1 MDRPDHAPVPAALRQ
16 AAAVGWR
23 VLVLLVLAY
32 LAVRFLARLRLVV
45 VPVIV
50 ALFLTA
56 MLLPPV
62 DWLRRRGWPS
72 AAATTAVL
80 LLAVLGLGAAG
91 YLLAVRVIPQLGQLS
106 GQVTDSVDQLQS
118 WLVSGPLGL
127 SQAQLLDLLERGQ
140 AELQERSDMLVQ
152 RALGWTTLLLELVA
166 GALFAVV
173 LTFFFLK
180 DGHRMVDA
188 ALVRVGGDTGR
199 RLRAAGRRAWDTMG
213 GYLRGV
219 AIVGAVD
226 GALIGL
232 ALFLLDVPLA
242 LPLAVL
248 TAFGAFFPIVGA
260 VTAGVL
266 AALVALVS
274 QGPVTALVVVAVTV
288 AVQQLE
294 GNLLQPVVMGHSVDL
309 HPVVVMVALSVGGI
323 LGGIVGA
330 FLAVPVVAVAVA
342 GVGAWADAGPG
353 QQTRPP
359 RGSAVPEP
367 TAAEAG
373 AASDRAAADGRPDRS
388 DR

>member
-1 MDRPDHAPVPAALRQ
+1 MDRPDRPAVPAALRQ
-16 AAAVGWR
+16 AGAVGWR

-32 LAVRFLARLRLVV
+32 LAVQLLVRLRLVV

-56 MLLPPV
+56 VLLPPV
-62 DWLRRRGWPS
+62 DWLRGRGWPS
-72 AAATTAVL
+72 AAATAAVL
-80 LLAVLGLGAAG
+80 LAAVLGLGGAG
-91 YLLAVRVIPQLGQLS
+91 YLLAVQVIPQLGQLS
-106 GQVTDSVDQLQS
+106 GQVSDSVDELQD
-118 WLVSGPLGL
+118 WLISGPVGL
-127 SQAQLLDLLERGQ
+127 SQAQLLDLLERAQ
-140 AELQERSDMLVQ
+140 QELRQRSDMLVQ
-152 RALGWTTLLLELVA
+152 QALSWTTLLLELVA

-180 DGHRMVDA
+180 DGPGMVDA
-188 ALVRVGGDTGR
+188 AMARVGGYTGR

-219 AIVGAVD
+219 AVVGVVD

-232 ALFLLDVPLA
+232 ALVLLGVPLA

-248 TAFGAFFPIVGA
+248 TAVGAFFPIVGA
-260 VTAGVL
+260 VTAGAL

-274 QGPVTALVVVAVTV
+274 KGPVTALVVVGVTV

-294 GNLLQPVVMGHSVDL
+294 GNLLQPVVMGRSLDL
-309 HPVVVMVALSVGGI
+309 HPVVVMLALSVGGI

-342 GVGAWADAGPG
+342 ASGGWLDAAPDE
-353 QQTRPP
+353 PAPAP
-359 RGSAVPEP
+359 RR
-367 TAAEAG
+367 G
-373 AASDRAAADGRPDRS
+373 AAPEGPTLNAG
-388 DR
+388 